1 MSINI
6 HASGNQ
12 KSKAGGCKE
21 EESLFGFWKNCNSG
35 NTNLGNPES
44 KSCPATTVVGSDSS
58 QKALS
63 LRTHRL
69 FQDKSPESILSF
81 WKVFWMA
88 KDLDVRKSHFLT
100 GLLAP
105 WQRALSN
112 TNAIL
117 IFPIIHCTTEV
128 WSKQLRGKKNLLGDL
143 SGGPVADSLLPVQ
156 GPWSGN

>member
-1 MSINI
+1 
-6 HASGNQ
+6 
-12 KSKAGGCKE
+12 
-21 EESLFGFWKNCNSG
+21 
-35 NTNLGNPES
+35 
-44 KSCPATTVVGSDSS
+44 
-58 QKALS
+58 
-63 LRTHRL
+63 
-69 FQDKSPESILSF
+69 
-81 WKVFWMA
+81 MA

-112 TNAIL
+112 TNAIF